1 MLLIIIDIINAIFG
15 ALLHSDLIFNYFT
28 SFGEKLVYLLCVT
41 ESQLTSTLCPK
52 DSALSTTFL
61 TGRLNSVGNP
71 PVLLCCFGHF
81 PLPSEGLRCGAWC
94 PALSA
99 P

>member
-52 DSALSTTFL
+52 DSALSTAFL

-71 PVLLCCFGHF
+71 PSAFVLFWTF
-81 PLPSEGLRCGAWC
+81 SSPI
-94 PALSA
+94 
-99 P
+99 